1 MMTEADQTDG
11 KRGSRRIV
19 VLLDASR
26 PSVEALHAAI
36 DRAVLGKAELH
47 ALFVEEEELL
57 RSAGFAFAR
66 EIGATSGTPRPLR
79 GDSIEARLRRQA
91 ARVSRELEKALAGRD
106 LTHSMSVR
114 RGRILTEVLS
124 LAGPEDLVILG
135 KVGWSAAPGR
145 ALGSTALAL
154 VREAPGSVLLWSAAR
169 ARRGSDVIV
178 VVDDFERSRH
188 ALGAG
193 AELAEQ
199 RGAELSVVLIP
210 PEDPETVPER
220 DRAVSDWLA
229 DTDVRSR
236 TRKFGIYDPE
246 AVARVIRFQGGS
258 ELIISRRSRLMRD
271 VGAEAFLHAVSM
283 PVGISP

>member
-1 MMTEADQTDG
+1 MMAKTNQAEG
-11 KRGSRRIV
+11 KREMGRIV

-26 PSVEALHAAI
+26 SSLDALHAAVE
-36 DRAVLGKAELH
+36 RAVLSKAELH

-66 EIGATSGTPRPLR
+66 EVGATSGTPRPLH
-79 GDSIEARLRRQA
+79 GIEARLRRQA

-106 LTHSMSVR
+106 LAHSMNVR

-135 KVGWSAAPGR
+135 KVGWSETPGR

-154 VREAPGSVLLWSAAR
+154 AREAPGSVLLWSAGR
-169 ARRGSDVIV
+169 SRPGSDVV
-178 VVDDFERSRH
+178 VVIDDFDASRH
-188 ALGAG
+188 ALAAG
-193 AELAEQ
+193 AKLAEQ
-199 RGAELSVVLIP
+199 RGVGLSVVLIP
-210 PEDPETVPER
+210 PEDPATIPER
-220 DRAVSDWLA
+220 DRMVADWLVG
-229 DTDVRSR
+229 TDVRSR
-236 TRKFGIYDPE
+236 MHKLGVYDPE
-246 AVARVIRFQGGS
+246 AVARMIRFQGGS

-283 PVGISP
+283 PVGVSP